1 MPAALRIQVIPAEVT
16 RSTQDTGD
24 TRRSNI
30 DESRIRRT
38 ENRQNVIPHDLCKPC
53 APALYYT
60 ALLQHLVTLLLQEV
74 LEEPRMREHVSRP
87 TRAPLPRTTA
97 QALY

>member
-1 MPAALRIQVIPAEVT
+1 MIPAGDT
-16 RSTQDTGD
+16 RSTQDSGD

-30 DESRIRRT
+30 DEFRIRSI
-38 ENRQNVIPHDLCKPC
+38 ENRQYVISHDLCKPC

-74 LEEPRMREHVSRP
+74 LEEPQMREHVSRP
-87 TRAPLPRTTA
+87 TRAPLPRTAA
-97 QALY
+97 QALH